1 MEKMTFPAKEPLYH
15 PREAE
20 IISVSDLTP
29 DEKLFSLRMKNGSQ
43 LDHLPGQFVQLSILG
58 FAEAPISV
66 ASSPTRKSCFDLAI
80 RRAGT
85 LTAEMHKKVPG
96 DTVGIRGPFGSSFD
110 LSALKG
116 HDLLLISGGC
126 GLAPLRSLIQY
137 CADRPGEFGRV
148 EIIYGARN
156 PDALL
161 FKKDLADWRSASGFG
176 CTVTV
181 DTVRGGECFDGPVGL
196 ITVLISPLALD
207 PAKTVAVVVGP
218 PPMYRAVIEELKKKG
233 ITSGRIYLSLERN
246 MRCGVG
252 KCGHCT
258 IEHLYCCAD
267 GPVFRLDRIEG
278 VRGAI

>member
-1 MEKMTFPAKEPLYH
+1 MEQARTASIYT

-29 DEKLFSLRMKNGSQ
+29 DEKLFTLVLKDGSP
-43 LDHLPGQFVQLSILG
+43 LGHLPGQFVQLSIPG
-58 FAEAPISV
+58 FTEAPISV
-66 ASSPTRKSCFDLAI
+66 ASSPTRKDSFDLAI

-85 LTAEMHKKVPG
+85 LTADMHAKIPG
-96 DTVGIRGPFGSSFD
+96 DTVGIRGPFGNGFD
-110 LSALKG
+110 LSALRG
-116 HDLLLISGGC
+116 RDLLLISGGC

-137 CADRPGEFGRV
+137 CADSPDEFGRI

-161 FKKDLADWRSASGFG
+161 FKEDLVHWRGLSGFR
-176 CTVTV
+176 CSTTV

-196 ITVLISPLALD
+196 ITALVPGLAIDLSS
-207 PAKTVAVVVGP
+207 AFAVVVGP

-233 ITSGRIYLSLERN
+233 MSSDRIILSLERQ

-258 IEHLYCCAD
+258 IEHFYCCTD
-267 GPVFRLDRIEG
+267 GPVFRLDKIEK

>member
-1 MEKMTFPAKEPLYH
+1 MDRTTSPAEKPLYT

-20 IISVSDLTP
+20 IVSVVDLTP
-29 DEKLFSLRMKNGSQ
+29 DEKLFSLRMNDNSFLG
-43 LDHLPGQFVQLSILG
+43 HLPGQFVQLSILG
-58 FAEAPISV
+58 FTEAPISV

-85 LTAEMHKKVPG
+85 LTAEMHGKIPG
-96 DTVGIRGPFGSSFD
+96 DTVGIRGPFGSSFAM
-110 LSALKG
+110 STLKG
-116 HDLLLISGGC
+116 EDLLLISGGC

-137 CADRPGEFGRV
+137 CQDCSDEFGRV

-161 FKKDLADWRSASGFG
+161 FKDDLAEWRNSSSFG
-176 CTVTV
+176 CSITV
-181 DTVRGGECFDGPVGL
+181 DNVNGGECFEGPVGL
-196 ITVLISPLALD
+196 ITALIPPLALD
-207 PAKTVAVVVGP
+207 PGKTIAVVVGP

-233 ITSGRIYLSLERN
+233 ITGDRIYLSLERQ

-258 IEHLYCCAD
+258 IEHLYCCTD

>member
-1 MEKMTFPAKEPLYH
+1 MTSEEPLYN

-20 IISVSDLTP
+20 IISVLDLTP
-29 DEKLFSLRMKNGSQ
+29 DEKLFSLRMEDNSRLG
-43 LDHLPGQFVQLSILG
+43 HLPGQFVQLSILG
-58 FAEAPISV
+58 FTEAPISV

-85 LTAEMHKKVPG
+85 LTAEMHRKVPG

-137 CADRPGEFGRV
+137 CADCPDEFGRV

-161 FKKDLADWRSASGFG
+161 FKRDLAEWRSLSGFG
-176 CTVTV
+176 CSVTV
-181 DTVRGGECFDGPVGL
+181 DNVRGGECFEGPVGL
-196 ITVLISPLALD
+196 ITALIPPLDLD
-207 PAKTVAVVVGP
+207 PAESIAVVVGP

-233 ITSGRIYLSLERN
+233 ISSSCIFLSLERQ

-258 IEHLYCCAD
+258 IDHLYCCTD
-267 GPVFRLDRIEG
+267 GPVFRLDRIER

>member
-1 MEKMTFPAKEPLYH
+1 MDRTTSHAEKPLYN

-20 IISVSDLTP
+20 IIAVRDLTP
-29 DEKLFSLRMKNGSQ
+29 DEKLFSLRMGDNSLLG
-43 LDHLPGQFVQLSILG
+43 HLPGQFVQLSIPG
-58 FAEAPISV
+58 FTEAPISV

-80 RRAGT
+80 RRAGS
-85 LTAEMHKKVPG
+85 LTAEMHRKVPG
-96 DTVGIRGPFGSSFD
+96 DTVGIRGPFGSSFE
-110 LSALKG
+110 LSTLQGK
-116 HDLLLISGGC
+116 DLLLISGGC

-137 CADRPGEFGRV
+137 CQDCPDEFGRI

-161 FKKDLADWRSASGFG
+161 FKDDLAEWRSSSMFG
-176 CTVTV
+176 CSITV
-181 DTVRGGECFDGPVGL
+181 DNVMEGDCFYGSVGL
-196 ITVLISPLALD
+196 IPALITSLEIAPENSI
-207 PAKTVAVVVGP
+207 AVVVGP

-233 ITSGRIYLSLERN
+233 LTGSSIILSLERN

-258 IEHLYCCAD
+258 IEHLYCCID